1 MLLQLKDVDV
11 HYGQAKAV
19 KGVSINVKEGEF
31 VSLIGGNGAGKSSIL
46 RTVSGLK
53 RSSSGEIWFEGKRI
67 DKLSTVE
74 IVKAGVIHVPQGRHI
89 FPYMSVMDNI
99 LMGAYLESNK
109 AEIKSR
115 LDEVFAYFPILKE
128 RREQRSGSLSGGQQQ
143 MLVIG
148 RSLMYKPILLL
159 IDEPSLGLSPIVVKQ
174 LFSIIESI
182 FKNGTPI
189 LLVEQNV
196 RLAFKVS
203 QRSYVLETGQV
214 VLEGESKNLEV
225 DERVKAAYLGG

>member
-19 KGVSINVKEGEF
+19 KGVSINVQKGEF
-31 VSLIGGNGAGKSSIL
+31 VSLIGGNGAGKSTIL

-53 RSSSGEIWFEGKRI
+53 RASSGEIWFEGKRI

-74 IVKAGVIHVPQGRHI
+74 IVRTGLIHVPQGRHI

-109 AEIKSR
+109 AEIKR
-115 LDEVFAYFPILKE
+115 RVDRVFSYFPILRE

-174 LFSIIESI
+174 IFSIIENI
-182 FKNGTPI
+182 FQNGIPI
-189 LLVEQNV
+189 LLIEQNV

-203 QRSYVLETGQV
+203 QRSYVLETGQI
-214 VLEGESKNLEV
+214 VLEGDSKDLEV
-225 DERVKAAYLGG
+225 DERIRAAYLGG

>member
-11 HYGQAKAV
+11 HYGRAKAV
-19 KGVSINVKEGEF
+19 KGVSINVREGEF

-53 RSSSGEIWFEGKRI
+53 RASSGEIWFQGKRI

-74 IVKAGVIHVPQGRHI
+74 IVKGGLIHVPQGRHI

-99 LMGAYLESNK
+99 LMGAYLGADK
-109 AEIKSR
+109 AELKGR
-115 LDEVFAYFPILKE
+115 LDQVFSYFPILRE
-128 RREQRSGSLSGGQQQ
+128 RCEQRSGSLSGGQQQ

-148 RSLMYKPILLL
+148 RSLMYKPLLLL

-174 LFSIIESI
+174 LFSIIGNI
-182 FKNGTPI
+182 FDNGTPI

-203 QRSYVLETGQV
+203 QRSYVLETGQI
-214 VLEGESKNLEV
+214 VLEGHSKELEV

>member
-203 QRSYVLETGQV
+203 QRSYVLETGQI

>member
-1 MLLQLKDVDV
+1 MLLQLRDVDV
-11 HYGQAKAV
+11 HYGRARAV
-19 KGVSINVKEGEF
+19 KGVSLNVREGEF

-53 RSSSGEIWFEGKRI
+53 RASSGEIWFQGKRI

-74 IVKAGVIHVPQGRHI
+74 IVKTGVIHVPQGRHI

-99 LMGAYLESNK
+99 LMGAYVEANK
-109 AEIKSR
+109 AEVKNR
-115 LDEVFAYFPILKE
+115 LDQVFAYFPILKE

-174 LFSIIESI
+174 LFSIIENI

-203 QRSYVLETGQV
+203 QRSYVLETGQI
-214 VLEGESKNLEV
+214 VLEGDSEDLEV
-225 DERVKAAYLGG
+225 DERVRAAYLGG

>member
-1 MLLQLKDVDV
+1 MLLQLKVVDV

-74 IVKAGVIHVPQGRHI
+74 IVKAGLIHVPQGRHI

-203 QRSYVLETGQV
+203 QRSYVLETGQI

>member
-74 IVKAGVIHVPQGRHI
+74 IVKAGLIHVPQGRHI